1 MLVVQDL
8 GGKHGTYIDD
18 IRLEKNG
25 RMELSLGLGGRREH
39 AVRIGNAPL
48 ICRAMIVPSAMLHEQ
63 GQTMPQQQQEV
74 EVGGDEND
82 RNEVQK
88 FPALTTSTQSE
99 RKDATKRMDTEDATA
114 APSTRQSREEQIAAM
129 VASLDSNP
137 VYKKF
142 MPQEEN
148 DVTEGMSNL
157 ATDNSNNNNN
167 NNKNLHNNPTSNN
180 KGYSLP
186 ITSSITLAPD
196 SSSFASSDG
205 SGAPLKSSAAVST
218 LVFEPSGAR
227 LVAGHRDGTLRF
239 YDFHGMRPTK
249 DLQTMFAPFRVVD
262 SDNDPLDQTGR
273 HVITALGAS
282 GTGGRW
288 IVGTTS
294 AQPRILDREG
304 GTTMYHFIKG
314 DAYVTDCSKTK
325 GHTAGVTG
333 VAFHPLIKET
343 CWTAGLDGSVR
354 QWDIGGR
361 GKLQFGKL
369 VCQKV
374 VAKCKDEKG
383 RRSQVVSNVS
393 VHPGGRKLV
402 VGTSCGSIQVWSC
415 FGSGVNSRPLGAV
428 FSAHGENSRPVTFVS
443 FDGKGERIA
452 SRSEAD
458 DTVRIWSVDRIEKG
472 TVGNKFGKGG
482 RGKEGERHPPS
493 LLLAVCTG
501 LPALNESATC
511 AFGPDGSSLCAGTSV
526 DPRAIKSGKKASG
539 MVKFYRLPELE
550 KRLSVDKKSS
560 NGDVK
565 GCNKSK
571 EKRSTAF
578 LDPVAELDVAPDA
591 SVLGVQWHPVLNQIA
606 LGTSDGM

>member
-1 MLVVQDL
+1 
-8 GGKHGTYIDD
+8 
-18 IRLEKNG
+18 
-25 RMELSLGLGGRREH
+25 
-39 AVRIGNAPL
+39 
-48 ICRAMIVPSAMLHEQ
+48 
-63 GQTMPQQQQEV
+63 
-74 EVGGDEND
+74 
-82 RNEVQK
+82 
-88 FPALTTSTQSE
+88 
-99 RKDATKRMDTEDATA
+99 
-114 APSTRQSREEQIAAM
+114 
-129 VASLDSNP
+129 
-137 VYKKF
+137 
-142 MPQEEN
+142 
-148 DVTEGMSNL
+148 
-157 ATDNSNNNNN
+157 
-167 NNKNLHNNPTSNN
+167 
-180 KGYSLP
+180 
-186 ITSSITLAPD
+186 
-196 SSSFASSDG
+196 
-205 SGAPLKSSAAVST
+205 
-218 LVFEPSGAR
+218 
-227 LVAGHRDGTLRF
+227 
-239 YDFHGMRPTK
+239 MRPTK

-550 KRLSVDKKSS
+550 KRLSVDKQSS

-565 GCNKSK
+565 GGKKSK

-606 LGTSDGM
+606 LGTSDGIIRVLYDPVLSTKGALLPTSRAVRRSDGLSDLLRSRAPTGSAAFISSANSAIINPNALPLFREEPRATRKTKEAERKDAEKTKMPEPPVTGGMKTGTSGMGGGLTFSQYIRETVNYGGNKNIAGKDPREELFKYSEGKKSYVAKAYEGDVQRILAERTVEEEEADLKMAGRKRQKTK